1 MRTYRSN
8 GIIKLLYNIRHDH
21 KDFQEL
27 NQIELLNNVKHNIMP
42 KFKKDM
48 KDLRH
53 NLSNANDIIAHM
65 AINLPHEE
73 VSYYVIVVISF
84 HGLPTANELK
94 DNQIQ
99 DIFSL
104 DTLFQFDCLERKDV
118 RLMLLSCF
126 PINNIEN

>member
-1 MRTYRSN
+1 MRTYCYN

-42 KFKKDM
+42 KFKKD
-48 KDLRH
+48 KKTLRH
-53 NLSNANDIIAHM
+53 NLSNANDIRARM
-65 AINLPHEE
+65 AINLPHED
-73 VSYYVIVVISF
+73 VYYDVIVVISF
-84 HGLPTANELK
+84 HGLPTVNKLK
-94 DNQIQ
+94 ANQIK

-118 RLMLLSCF
+118 HLMLLSCL
-126 PINNIEN
+126 PVNNIKN

>member
-1 MRTYRSN
+1 MRTYCCY
-8 GIIKLLYNIRHDH
+8 GIIHLLYSIRHDY

-42 KFKKDM
+42 KFKKD
-48 KDLRH
+48 KKILRH
-53 NLSNANDIIAHM
+53 NLSNANDIRARM

-73 VSYYVIVVISF
+73 VSYDVIVVISF
-84 HGLPTANELK
+84 HGLPTVNELK
-94 DNQIQ
+94 ANQIQ

-118 RLMLLSCF
+118 RLVLLSCF
-126 PINNIEN
+126 PVNNIKN

>member
-8 GIIKLLYNIRHDH
+8 GIIHLLYSIRHDH

-48 KDLRH
+48 KALRH
-53 NLSNANDIIAHM
+53 NLSNANDIIAHL
-65 AINLPHEE
+65 AINIPHEE
-73 VSYYVIVVISF
+73 VSHDVIVTISF
-84 HGLPTANELK
+84 HGLPTVNELK
-94 DNQIQ
+94 TSQIQ

-104 DTLFQFDCLERKDV
+104 DTLFQFDCLERKGV
-118 RLMLLSCF
+118 RLVLLSCL
-126 PINNIEN
+126 PVNNIKN

>member
-27 NQIELLNNVKHNIMP
+27 NQIELMNNVKHNVMP

-48 KDLRH
+48 KAFRH

-65 AINLPHEE
+65 EINIPHEV
-73 VSYYVIVVISF
+73 VSYDVIVVISF
-84 HGLPTANELK
+84 HGLPTVNELK
-94 DNQIQ
+94 ANQIQ
-99 DIFSL
+99 DIFRL
-104 DTLFQFDCLERKDV
+104 DTLFHFDCLERKDV
-118 RLMLLSCF
+118 RLVLLSCL
-126 PINNIEN
+126 PVNNIKN

>member
-1 MRTYRSN
+1 MRTYCCN

-42 KFKKDM
+42 KFKKD
-48 KDLRH
+48 KKILRH
-53 NLSNANDIIAHM
+53 NLSNANDIRARM

-73 VSYYVIVVISF
+73 VSYDVIVVISF
-84 HGLPTANELK
+84 HGLPTVNELK
-94 DNQIQ
+94 ANQFK

-118 RLMLLSCF
+118 RLVLLSCL
-126 PINNIEN
+126 PVNNIKN

>member
-1 MRTYRSN
+1 MRTYCCN

-27 NQIELLNNVKHNIMP
+27 NEIELLNNVKHNIMP
-42 KFKKDM
+42 KFKKD
-48 KDLRH
+48 KKILRH
-53 NLSNANDIIAHM
+53 NISNANDIRVRM

-73 VSYYVIVVISF
+73 VSYDVIVVISF
-84 HGLPTANELK
+84 HGLPTVNELK
-94 DNQIQ
+94 ANQIQ

-118 RLMLLSCF
+118 RLVLLSCLQV
-126 PINNIEN
+126 NNIKN

>member
-1 MRTYRSN
+1 MRTYCCN
-8 GIIKLLYNIRHDH
+8 GIIKLLYSIRHDH

-42 KFKKDM
+42 KFKKD
-48 KDLRH
+48 KKILRH
-53 NLSNANDIIAHM
+53 NLSNANDIRAHM

-73 VSYYVIVVISF
+73 VSYDVIVVISF
-84 HGLPTANELK
+84 HGLPTVNELK
-94 DNQIQ
+94 ANHIQ

-118 RLMLLSCF
+118 RLVLLSCL
-126 PINNIEN
+126 PVNNIKN